1 MIIDE
6 ITNEM
11 EYENSNSPYTN
22 PALTEKKSK
31 MAFPKDGNTVIFV
44 RKAKNPYIIDPK

>member
-22 PALTEKKSK
+22 PALTEKDRKWLSQR
-31 MAFPKDGNTVIFV
+31 MAIQ
-44 RKAKNPYIIDPK
+44 